1 MYLGASE
8 GVVGIVYILLKACEC
23 LPVLKDH
30 ADFVNSTRD
39 SVVAILDELDYSGGL
54 LPKRSGELEY

>member
-8 GVVGIVYILLKACEC
+8 GLVGIVYILLKACEC

-30 ADFVNSTRD
+30 SEFVNSTRE
-39 SVVAILDELDYSGGL
+39 SVETILE
-54 LPKRSGELEY
+54 

>member
-8 GVVGIVYILLKACEC
+8 GLVGIVYILLKACEC

-30 ADFVNSTRD
+30 DDFVNSTRE
-39 SVVAILDELDYSGGL
+39 SVVAILEELEYSGGM
-54 LPKRSGELEY
+54 LPKRRGEL